1 MILNANC
8 LSLPLLDLRQ
18 TLLDRP
24 VQCEISG
31 PLRFLNKHDPLV
43 AAQMQVFAHLYPKEG
58 PFQAY
63 LLPQALLEL
72 QSRLSSEAEEH
83 IICDG
88 SLLSKSYRDEVLH
101 LLHDYAE
108 VQELTKPN
116 QPVPE
121 YFLEALSQELA
132 QGGFTNQVTI
142 SDADLHLMLR
152 SIWDTDT
159 FRSFPPLEET
169 SKPVVTQ
176 KDIVRAVL
184 EKKDQLVIAATGGGK
199 SLCFQLPAII
209 LAEEVI
215 PKVALVFS
223 PLIALMSDQVEQL
236 HRKGIFSAIMLN
248 STLSTEQRQEYLEGL
263 KKGRYSLVY
272 LAPEQLYSSK
282 LRDALRSREIG
293 LIAVDEAHC
302 LSQWGHNFRTDYFM
316 IKKWIKKVLC
326 QDQKRAFPILALTAT
341 ARKGYKAKQ
350 SGELSDQASTVGDII
365 EKLELNIRE
374 DEIVMSSAIR
384 PELAFHFEYIAPTY
398 SCPKC
403 KHIYEYQLEVSS
415 CPQCG
420 YQPREGYNIQ
430 KHQLQQIVTELK
442 KQKLLSLLSSDPTK
456 KNAHLPD
463 LYPRW
468 SQPLGEH
475 QRGLIYCAY
484 KKTTEDVG

>member
-1 MILNANC
+1 MAVGALLATKIHEKQRTILVTLNNTTAVEA
-8 LSLPLLDLRQ
+8 LIPTFLKKTKYTAGRQLLARQLGWTTTKINERIDDPERQLLIFASPHLRQ

-24 VQCEISG
+24 IQCEISG

-108 VQELTKPN
+108 VQELPKPN

-248 STLSTEQRQEYLEGL
+248 STLSTEQRSRIFPKGS
-263 KKGRYSLVY
+263 KKDGILLSIWPQSSCIHQNCVM
-272 LAPEQLYSSK
+272 LY
-282 LRDALRSREIG
+282 DPREIG

-316 IKKWIKKVLC
+316 IKKSGIKKVLC

-350 SGELSDQASTVGDII
+350 SGELSGSLQYCWGYY
-365 EKLELNIRE
+365 RE
-374 DEIVMSSAIR
+374 AR
-384 PELAFHFEYIAPTY
+384 TQY
-398 SCPKC
+398 S
-403 KHIYEYQLEVSS
+403 
-415 CPQCG
+415 
-420 YQPREGYNIQ
+420 
-430 KHQLQQIVTELK
+430 
-442 KQKLLSLLSSDPTK
+442 
-456 KNAHLPD
+456 
-463 LYPRW
+463 
-468 SQPLGEH
+468 
-475 QRGLIYCAY
+475 
-484 KKTTEDVG
+484 

>member
-1 MILNANC
+1 MLEHYSSYIKRSFSPSKWKRETEVARLSNAPTVEIVAQE
-8 LSLPLLDLRQ
+8 LSQFIGNFIVVGHNLCAFDVPQLEGMGV
-18 TLLDRP
+18 P
-24 VQCEISG
+24 IIKE
-31 PLRFLNKHDPLV
+31 
-43 AAQMQVFAHLYPKEG
+43 QVID
-58 PFQAY
+58 
-63 LLPQALLEL
+63 EL

-101 LLHDYAE
+101 LLRDYAE
-108 VQELTKPN
+108 VQELTRPN

-121 YFLEALSQELA
+121 YFREALSQELA
-132 QGGFTNQVTI
+132 QRGLTNQVTI

-169 SKPVVTQ
+169 SKPAPTQ

-215 PKVALVFS
+215 PKVTLVFS

-248 STLSTEQRQEYLEGL
+248 STLSAEQRQEYLEGL

-384 PELAFHFEYIAPTY
+384 PELAFHFEYIAPD

-403 KHIYEYQLEVSS
+403 KHTYEYQLEVGS
-415 CPQCG
+415 CPECG
-420 YQPREGYNIQ
+420 YQPHVQ
-430 KHQLQQIVTELK
+430 KHQLQK
-442 KQKLLSLLSSDPTK
+442 
-456 KNAHLPD
+456 
-463 LYPRW
+463 
-468 SQPLGEH
+468 
-475 QRGLIYCAY
+475 
-484 KKTTEDVG
+484 